1 MTRARASH
9 LSRRR
14 LATAITVGLVVVIAA
29 LVVCPLIGAGPG
41 GDLGLLDVGDLVRGA
56 SGEPTAAWRLYT
68 FARLPRAVAACV
80 VGAGLAAAGCALQ
93 SMLRNPL
100 AEPYTLGI
108 SSGAALFAVLAIRLG
123 ADRVLGSGAID
134 SAAFIGAAAASFAV
148 WQLGRVGRN
157 LPPATLLLAGVTVAM
172 FCAAASMLVLYTSD
186 FAEVYRIVGWMMGG
200 LDYTLWPALV
210 ESAVPIAVSLVAL
223 LWVARDLNA
232 LAAGADAAASVGVIA
247 QRAMAIA
254 FVASAIIVGA
264 SVSLAGAVG
273 FVGLIVPHAA
283 RAVVGPDHRVM
294 LPVSILAGGAFL
306 VIADTLGRVALAPR
320 ELPVGIV
327 TALMGGPFFLY
338 VLYREKSRGRMWG
351 AM

>member
-1 MTRARASH
+1 MKAKASH
-9 LSRRR
+9 LTHQR
-14 LATAITVGLVVVIAA
+14 LIIAIAAGAFAVIAA
-29 LVVCPLIGAGPG
+29 LILCPLVGADAQGQLGILDIGKLWRGAG
-41 GDLGLLDVGDLVRGA
+41 
-56 SGEPTAAWRLYT
+56 GEQTAAWRLYT

-108 SSGAALFAVLAIRLG
+108 SSGAALFAVLAIRVG
-123 ADRVLGSGAID
+123 ADRTVGVGAVD
-134 SAAFIGAAAASFAV
+134 GAAFVGAAVASYAV
-148 WQLGRVGRN
+148 WQLGRVGKN

-172 FCAAASMLVLYTSD
+172 FCAAASMLVLYTSS

-200 LDYTLWPALV
+200 LDYTLWRPLF
-210 ESAVPIAVSLVAL
+210 EGSVPIVIALVAL
-223 LWVARDLNA
+223 LLVARDLNA
-232 LAAGADAAASVGVIA
+232 LSAGADAAASVGVVA
-247 QRAMAIA
+247 ARAMAIA
-254 FVASAIIVGA
+254 FVASSVIVGA

-273 FVGLIVPHAA
+273 FVGLIVPHAV
-283 RAVVGPDHRVM
+283 RAAVGPDHRVM

-306 VIADTLGRVALAPR
+306 TVADTLGRVVLAPR

-338 VLYREKSRGRMWG
+338 VLYREKSRGRMWSG
-351 AM
+351 A